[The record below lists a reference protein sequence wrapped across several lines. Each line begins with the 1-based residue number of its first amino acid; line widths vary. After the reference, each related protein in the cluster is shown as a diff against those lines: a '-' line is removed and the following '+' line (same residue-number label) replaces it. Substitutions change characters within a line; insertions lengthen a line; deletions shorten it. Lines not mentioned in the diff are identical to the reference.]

1 VILVAGESLVDLIVD
16 SDDHI
21 RAVPGGGPYNTARTV
36 ARLGCAC
43 AYVGRLSTDH
53 FGQMLLKHLAADG
66 VDTMSAV
73 ATDLPTTLAIAE
85 LDDSGSASYRFY
97 VDGTSAPGL
106 SADEVLAALER
117 RPEAVHVGTLG
128 LVLEPM
134 ASSLEQ
140 LVEAVDGSALVMVD
154 PNCRPL
160 ATPDPAAFRS
170 RIDRILGRADVVKV
184 SADDLAFLLPGLA
197 PVEAA
202 RQLLQMGPQVVL
214 LTDGGRSV
222 VVLSKATTQS
232 LPVPAV
238 DVVDTVGSGDA
249 FGGGFLAWWSA
260 RGLARSELV
269 DHSLVA
275 RATSAAIAVASLTCQ
290 RRGADPPTLAELGGW
305 ERAFGPSE
313 AATVA

>member
-1 VILVAGESLVDLIVD
+1 MILVAGESLVDLIVD

-21 RAVPGGGPYNTARTV
+21 RAVPGGGPYNTARTI
-36 ARLGCAC
+36 ARLGLAC

-53 FGQMLLKHLAADG
+53 FGRMLLEHLAADG
-66 VDTMSAV
+66 VDTKSAV
-73 ATDLPTTLAIAE
+73 ATDLPTTLAVAE
-85 LDDSGSASYRFY
+85 LDGSGTASYRFY
-97 VDGTSAPGL
+97 VEGTSAPGL
-106 SADEVLAALER
+106 TVEEVLAALGR
-117 RPEAVHVGTLG
+117 HPEAVHVGTLG

-134 ASSLEQ
+134 ATSLER
-140 LVEAVDGSALVMVD
+140 LVEAADADALVMVD

-170 RIDRILGRADVVKV
+170 RIERILLRADVVKV
-184 SADDLAFLLPGLA
+184 SADDLGFLLPGADTHL
-197 PVEAA
+197 AA
-202 RQLLQMGPQVVL
+202 RQLLEMGPRVVL

-222 VVLSKATTQS
+222 VALTRAGTQT

-238 DVVDTVGSGDA
+238 NVIDTVGSGDA

-260 RGLARSELV
+260 HGLARSDLADV
-269 DHSLVA
+269 SLVA
-275 RATSAAIAVASLTCQ
+275 RATSAAIAVAGRTCQ
-290 RRGADPPTLAELGGW
+290 RRGADSPTLAELGGW